1 MKPIEMAEY
10 IQALLDQVPGART
23 VFLRYK
29 RASQTLAI
37 ESYKT
42 SDPEPD
48 KLRKTAGYYEVG
60 TYTRGAATSDLV
72 ADILETMG
80 KIR

>member
-10 IQALLDQVPGART
+10 IQALLDTVPGART
-23 VFLRYK
+23 VFLRHK
-29 RASQTLAI
+29 RSSQTLSI

-60 TYTRGAATSDLV
+60 TYGRGIATSDLV

-80 KIR
+80 RVR